1 MSKGLSLTSVDDASM
16 YVTKTTALQ
25 VRSSFK
31 HKMSKSWDI
40 TQQLLYNSTAYEP
53 PPDILFVSP
62 VHKTTISHENP
73 RFFSGSH
80 DIKIRIFPEHWPL
93 QTLPPNPSKL
103 DPTPPAQPPSIDLCV
118 CAAMHLNQPFEF
130 PPGYT
135 IVSPVYFISC
145 KTPQPCQVEL
155 TLPHA
160 VAYTKDEDKKRLR
173 ILSTTTVNPNLR
185 DVWSPSDRTLTELE
199 MDSFEVDPYRVKFR
213 TSLVHPSLYA
223 VAVNDRDFSLE
234 PHLPL
239 RCSLYISYPVLEP
252 TASVSGLY
260 VTSYVGMKLKTVYT
274 AVTNQTTENKSKFE
288 EKHFT
293 LLGDSVRVDAGLTNQ
308 SDEWVMTPCD
318 SGEFTYNQLAL
329 TQETDKD
336 SYSHTPAYPPHT
348 TFFVELRGVAAA
360 VRCRVKLLSGDGTEI
375 SYIQS

>member
-1 MSKGLSLTSVDDASM
+1 MAWPLSLNFHMKLVSHALKTIIHFYVM
-16 YVTKTTALQ
+16 YVFNIISSRTHPPTSHTHTA
-25 VRSSFK
+25 
-31 HKMSKSWDI
+31 
-40 TQQLLYNSTAYEP
+40 AYEP

-173 ILSTTTVNPNLR
+173 ILLTTTVNPNLR

-223 VAVNDRDFSLE
+223 VAVNERDFSLE

-274 AVTNQTTENKSKFE
+274 VSLIVN
-288 EKHFT
+288 
-293 LLGDSVRVDAGLTNQ
+293 
-308 SDEWVMTPCD
+308 
-318 SGEFTYNQLAL
+318 
-329 TQETDKD
+329 
-336 SYSHTPAYPPHT
+336 
-348 TFFVELRGVAAA
+348 TFH
-360 VRCRVKLLSGDGTEI
+360 
-375 SYIQS
+375 